1 MINISGYLNN
11 EDMEF
16 CDKENLLTV
25 GSCGFYKLLT
35 EPRYDTIRPAG
46 RMDWQL
52 LYLCNGSAHFTID
65 AISRTLPE
73 GTLILYE
80 PGRAQ
85 YYYYLLEENP
95 AVYWLHFSGKDI
107 PGLLFSLGFSGL
119 VSYTV
124 APRKAYTDL
133 FDQIIRELQLK
144 QPNFSALANAYAWQL
159 LAQMGPCLDGH
170 RLENIEEENHL
181 EQIVQMIHQDYGKN
195 HTIEGYAEMCNVSV
209 GWFIRNFKDFTG
221 LTPQQYIVRVRINKA
236 KELLAYSA
244 YNVGEIGTI
253 VGYENPLYFSRV
265 FSNAV
270 GMPPREYRKTIRTEE
285 F

>member
-1 MINISGYLNN
+1 MINISVYLNN

-16 CDKENLLTV
+16 CDNENLLTV
-25 GSCGFYKLLT
+25 GSCGYYKLLT
-35 EPRYDTIRPAG
+35 EPRYDSIRPAG

-65 AISRTLPE
+65 AISRTLSE

-85 YYYYLLEENP
+85 YDYYLLEENP
-95 AVYWLHFSGKDI
+95 AVYWLHFSGKNI
-107 PGLLFSLGFSGL
+107 PGLLSSLGYSGL

-124 APRKAYTDL
+124 TPQKAYTDL
-133 FDQIIRELQLK
+133 FDHIIRELQLK
-144 QPNFSALANAYAWQL
+144 QPNFAALANAYAWQL
-159 LAQMGPCLDGH
+159 LAQMGRCLSGH
-170 RLENIEEENHL
+170 SIENSEEENRL
-181 EQIVQMIHQDYGKN
+181 EQIVQMIHQDFGNN
-195 HTIEGYAEMCNVSV
+195 HTVEDYAEMCNVSI
-209 GWFIRNFKDFTG
+209 GWFIRSFKDFTG
-221 LTPQQYIVRVRINKA
+221 YTPQQYVMRVRINKA

-265 FSNAV
+265 FSHSV
-270 GMPPREYRKTIRTEE
+270 GMPPREYRKSIRAEE

>member
-1 MINISGYLNN
+1 MINISDYLNN

-46 RMDWQL
+46 RMDRQL

-159 LAQMGPCLDGH
+159 LAQMGRCLDGH

>member
-52 LYLCNGSAHFTID
+52 LYLCNGSAHLTID

-159 LAQMGPCLDGH
+159 LAQMGRCLDGH

>member
-1 MINISGYLNN
+1 MINISAYLNN

-16 CDKENLLTV
+16 YDNENQLTV
-25 GSCGFYKLLT
+25 GSCGYHKLLT

-46 RMDWQL
+46 RKDWLL
-52 LYLCNGSAHFTID
+52 LYLCKGSAHFTID

-85 YYYYLLEENP
+85 YYYYLLEERP
-95 AVYWLHFSGKDI
+95 AIYWLHFSGKNI
-107 PGLLFSLGFSGL
+107 PGLLSSLGYSGL

-124 APRKAYTDL
+124 TPQKAYTDL
-133 FDQIIRELQLK
+133 FDRIIRELQLK
-144 QPNFSALANAYAWQL
+144 HPNFATLANAYAWQL
-159 LAQMGPCLDGH
+159 LAQMGRCLSES
-170 RLENIEEENHL
+170 RIENSEEENRL
-181 EQIVQMIHQDYGKN
+181 EQIVQMIHQDFGKN
-195 HTIEGYAEMCNVSV
+195 HTVEEYAEMCNVSI
-209 GWFIRNFKDFTG
+209 GWFIRSFKDFTG
-221 LTPQQYIVRVRINKA
+221 LTPQQYVVRVRINKA

-244 YNVGEIGTI
+244 YNVGEIGTF

-265 FSNAV
+265 FSNLV
-270 GMPPREYRKTIRTEE
+270 GMPPREYRKTIRSEE

>member
-11 EDMEF
+11 EDMEL
-16 CDKENLLTV
+16 CDRENLLTV
-25 GSCGFYKLLT
+25 GSCGYYKLLT

-52 LYLCNGSAHFTID
+52 LYLCNGCAHFTID
-65 AISRTLPE
+65 AVSRTLPE

-95 AVYWLHFSGKDI
+95 AVYWMHFSGRNI
-107 PGLLFSLGFSGL
+107 PGLLSSLGFTGA
-119 VSYTV
+119 VSYSIT
-124 APRKAYTDL
+124 PRQTYTYL

-144 QPNFSALANAYAWQL
+144 QPNFSPLASAYACQL
-159 LAQMGPCLDGH
+159 LAQMGRSLGE
-170 RLENIEEENHL
+170 RGAESSEEENKL
-181 EQIVQMIHQDYGKN
+181 EQIVQMIHQDFGKN
-195 HTIEGYAEMCNVSV
+195 HTVEEYAELCNVSV
-209 GWFIRNFKDFTG
+209 GWFIRSFKEFTG
-221 LTPQQYIVRVRINKA
+221 LTPQQFVMRVRINKA

-244 YNVGEIGTI
+244 YNVGEIGAI

-265 FSNAV
+265 FSNSV
-270 GMPPREYRKTIRTEE
+270 GMPPREYRKTIRAEE